1 MVKGK
6 EEVMKEHLNDYE
18 KRIWEGIDKDAEE
31 IIKMVEADPE
41 AMSAEPSEEM
51 DRKIYAM
58 IPGHEDADSED
69 SAMEGLSEEDQEA
82 LRLCREL
89 QKRRKEKEEEKS
101 RAKRRHHW
109 KRITAAAAVLVLV
122 IGIGTTG
129 VGGPKKIVE
138 MVEGT
143 FGGRD
148 ASRVN
153 VSKEE
158 TKDTADSEEEQA
170 YQQIKDELGFDPI
183 RIVKITPKL
192 KYEYCE
198 VDEDMEMAQL
208 LYKNGNANV
217 SYVMSSSYYEELMGV
232 DLEDTITDS
241 YTLEKGKLRAK
252 VMEYELPE
260 SKKKEYSATFEYRG
274 VYYHMIGI
282 IEKADFEEILKNL
295 HFPS

>member
-1 MVKGK
+1 
-6 EEVMKEHLNDYE
+6 MKEHLNDYE

-31 IIKMVEADPE
+31 IIKMVEADSE

-69 SAMEGLSEEDQEA
+69 SAMESLSEEDQEA
-82 LRLCREL
+82 LRLGREL

-129 VGGPKKIVE
+129 VGGPKRIVE

-158 TKDTADSEEEQA
+158 TKDTKDSKEEQA
-170 YQQIKDELGFDPI
+170 YQQIEDELGFDPV
-183 RIVKITPKL
+183 RINITHKSMT
-192 KYEYCE
+192 YEYCE
-198 VDEDMEMAQL
+198 IDKDMQMAQL
-208 LYKNGNANV
+208 IYKYG
-217 SYVMSSSYYEELMGV
+217 
-232 DLEDTITDS
+232 
-241 YTLEKGKLRAK
+241 
-252 VMEYELPE
+252 
-260 SKKKEYSATFEYRG
+260 
-274 VYYHMIGI
+274 
-282 IEKADFEEILKNL
+282 
-295 HFPS
+295 

>member
-1 MVKGK
+1 
-6 EEVMKEHLNDYE
+6 MKEHLNDYE

-69 SAMEGLSEEDQEA
+69 SAMESLSEEDQEA
-82 LRLCREL
+82 LRLGREL

-129 VGGPKKIVE
+129 VGGPKRIVE

-158 TKDTADSEEEQA
+158 TKDTADSEEEQV
-170 YQQIKDELGFDPI
+170 YQQIKDELGFEPV
-183 RIVKITPKL
+183 RIVAIHKDMT
-192 KYEYCE
+192 YEYCE
-198 VDEDMEMAQL
+198 IDEDMKMAQF
-208 LYKNGNANV
+208 LYKCGDTNI
-217 SYVMSSSYYEELMGV
+217 SYIMSLAYHEELVGA
-232 DLEDTITDS
+232 DLEDDVTNR
-241 YTLEKGKLRAK
+241 YNFEEGKLKAE
-252 VMEYELPE
+252 VTEYELPK
-260 SKKKEYSATFEYRG
+260 SKQKKYSASFEYQG
-274 VYYHMIGI
+274 VCYQLTGTT
-282 IEKADFEEILKNL
+282 EKSVFEKILKNL

>member
-1 MVKGK
+1 
-6 EEVMKEHLNDYE
+6 MKEHLNDYE

-82 LRLCREL
+82 LRLGREL

-129 VGGPKKIVE
+129 VGGPKRIVE
-138 MVEGT
+138 MVEQAV
-143 FGGRD
+143 GGRQ
-148 ASRVN
+148 
-153 VSKEE
+153 VSKVNNSKKRAKTIDNE
-158 TKDTADSEEEQA
+158 AEEQA
-170 YQQIKDELGFDPI
+170 YQEIKDKLGFDP
-183 RIVKITPKL
+183 VKLIKPNEKL
-192 KYEYCE
+192 KYAYCE
-198 VDEDMEMAQL
+198 VDEDMQMARF
-208 LYKNGNANV
+208 LYKCGDTNI
-217 SYVMSSSYYEELMGV
+217 SYVMSLAYHEELMGA
-232 DLEDTITDS
+232 DLEDDVTNR
-241 YTLEKGKLRAK
+241 YNFAEGKLKAE
-252 VMEYELPE
+252 VTEYELSE
-260 SKKKEYSATFEYRG
+260 SKRKRYSATFEYRG
-274 VYYHMIGI
+274 VYYYMIGI

>member
-1 MVKGK
+1 
-6 EEVMKEHLNDYE
+6 MKEHLNDYE

-58 IPGHEDADSED
+58 IPGHEDTDSED
-69 SAMEGLSEEDQEA
+69 SAMESLSEEDQEA
-82 LRLCREL
+82 LRLGREL

-129 VGGPKKIVE
+129 VGGPKRIVE

-158 TKDTADSEEEQA
+158 TKDTADSEEEQV
-170 YQQIKDELGFDPI
+170 YQQIKDELGFEPV
-183 RIVKITPKL
+183 RIVAIHKDMT
-192 KYEYCE
+192 YEYCE
-198 VDEDMEMAQL
+198 IDKDMKMAQF
-208 LYKNGNANV
+208 LYKCGDTNI
-217 SYVMSSSYYEELMGV
+217 SYVMSLAYYEELMGA
-232 DLEDTITDS
+232 DLEDDVTNR
-241 YTLEKGKLRAK
+241 YNFEEGKSKAE
-252 VMEYELPE
+252 VTEYELPE
-260 SKKKEYSATFEYRG
+260 SKKKEYSAKFEYKG
-274 VYYHMIGI
+274 VYYYIIGTVKK
-282 IEKADFEEILKNL
+282 EDFEEILKKL

>member
-1 MVKGK
+1 
-6 EEVMKEHLNDYE
+6 MKEHLNDYE

-31 IIKMVEADPE
+31 IIKMVEADSE

-82 LRLCREL
+82 LRLGREL

-122 IGIGTTG
+122 IGIGTIG
-129 VGGPKKIVE
+129 VGGPKRIVE

-158 TKDTADSEEEQA
+158 TKDTKDSEEVES
-170 YQQIKDELGFDPI
+170 YQLVKDKLGFDPV
-183 RIVKITPKL
+183 RIIAIHKDMT
-192 KYEYCE
+192 YEYSE
-198 VDEDMEMAQL
+198 IDEDMQMAQF
-208 LYKNGNANV
+208 LYECGDTNI
-217 SYVMSSSYYEELMGV
+217 SYIMSLAYHEELVGA
-232 DLEDTITDS
+232 DLEDDVTNR
-241 YTLEKGKLRAK
+241 YNFEEGKLKAE
-252 VMEYELPE
+252 VTEYELPK
-260 SKKKEYSATFEYRG
+260 SKTKKIFS
-274 VYYHMIGI
+274 I
-282 IEKADFEEILKNL
+282 I
-295 HFPS
+295 

>member
-1 MVKGK
+1 
-6 EEVMKEHLNDYE
+6 
-18 KRIWEGIDKDAEE
+18 
-31 IIKMVEADPE
+31 
-41 AMSAEPSEEM
+41 
-51 DRKIYAM
+51 M

-82 LRLCREL
+82 LRLGREL

-129 VGGPKKIVE
+129 VGGPKRIVE

-158 TKDTADSEEEQA
+158 TKDTEENKEERI
-170 YQQIKDELGFDPI
+170 YQEIKDKLDFDP
-183 RIVKITPKL
+183 VKIIILPNMME
-192 KYEYCE
+192 YEYGE
-198 VDEDMEMAQL
+198 IDEDMQMAQL
-208 LYKNGNANV
+208 IYKYGEGNI
-217 SYVMSSSYYEELMGV
+217 SYSINATYSEKVVGT
-232 DLEDTITDS
+232 DLEDDITDS
-241 YTLEKGKLRAK
+241 YIR
-252 VMEYELPE
+252 
-260 SKKKEYSATFEYRG
+260 R
-274 VYYHMIGI
+274 I
-282 IEKADFEEILKNL
+282 N
-295 HFPS
+295 

>member
-1 MVKGK
+1 
-6 EEVMKEHLNDYE
+6 MKEHLNDYE

-31 IIKMVEADPE
+31 IIKMVEADSE

-69 SAMEGLSEEDQEA
+69 SAMESLSEEDQEA
-82 LRLCREL
+82 LRLGREL

-109 KRITAAAAVLVLV
+109 KRITAAAAVMVLV

-129 VGGPKKIVE
+129 VGGPKRIVE

-158 TKDTADSEEEQA
+158 TKDTADSEEEQV
-170 YQQIKDELGFDPI
+170 YQQIKDELGFEPV
-183 RIVKITPKL
+183 RIVAIHKDMT
-192 KYEYCE
+192 YEYCE
-198 VDEDMEMAQL
+198 IDEDMKMAQF
-208 LYKNGNANV
+208 LYKCGDTNI
-217 SYVMSSSYYEELMGV
+217 SYIMSLAYHEELVGA
-232 DLEDTITDS
+232 DLEDDVTNR
-241 YTLEKGKLRAK
+241 YNFEEGKLKAE
-252 VMEYELPE
+252 VTEYELPK
-260 SKKKEYSATFEYRG
+260 SKQKKYSASFEYQG
-274 VYYHMIGI
+274 VCYQLTGTT
-282 IEKADFEEILKNL
+282 EKSVFEKILKNL

>member
-1 MVKGK
+1 
-6 EEVMKEHLNDYE
+6 MKEHLNDYE

-69 SAMEGLSEEDQEA
+69 SAIEGLSEEDQEA
-82 LRLCREL
+82 LRLGREL

-129 VGGPKKIVE
+129 VGGPKRIVE
-138 MVEGT
+138 MVEQAV
-143 FGGRD
+143 GGRQ
-148 ASRVN
+148 
-153 VSKEE
+153 VSKVNNSKKRAKTIDNE
-158 TKDTADSEEEQA
+158 AEEQA
-170 YQQIKDELGFDPI
+170 YQEIKDQLGFDPV
-183 RIVKITPKL
+183 RVVRFDENM
-192 KYEYCE
+192 KYSYCE
-198 VDEDMEMAQL
+198 IDEDMEMAQL
-208 LYKNGNANV
+208 LYKNGSANV
-217 SYVMSSSYYEELMGV
+217 SYVMSSSYYEELIGV
-232 DLEDTITDS
+232 DLEDTVTDS
-241 YTLEKGKLRAK
+241 YTLEKGKLKAK

-274 VYYHMIGI
+274 VYYYMIGI

>member
-1 MVKGK
+1 
-6 EEVMKEHLNDYE
+6 MKEHLNDYE

-31 IIKMVEADPE
+31 IIKMVEADSE

-58 IPGHEDADSED
+58 IPGHEDTDSED

-82 LRLCREL
+82 LRLGREL

-101 RAKRRHHW
+101 RAKSRHHW

-129 VGGPKKIVE
+129 VGGPKRIVE

-158 TKDTADSEEEQA
+158 TKDTEENKEERI
-170 YQQIKDELGFDPI
+170 YQEIKDKLDFDP
-183 RIVKITPKL
+183 VKIIILPNMME
-192 KYEYCE
+192 YEYGE
-198 VDEDMEMAQL
+198 IDEDMQMAQL
-208 LYKNGNANV
+208 IYKYGEGNI
-217 SYVMSSSYYEELMGV
+217 SYPINATYSEKVVGT
-232 DLEDTITDS
+232 DLEDDITDS
-241 YTLEKGKLRAK
+241 YIFQEDKLKAEVTEHELEGSN
-252 VMEYELPE
+252 M
-260 SKKKEYSATFEYRG
+260 KEYSAKFEYKG
-274 VYYHMIGI
+274 IHYQIIGTMGK
-282 IEKADFEEILKNL
+282 EDFEKVLKNL

>member
-1 MVKGK
+1 
-6 EEVMKEHLNDYE
+6 MKEHLNDYE

-58 IPGHEDADSED
+58 IPGHEDTDSED

-82 LRLCREL
+82 LRLGREL

-129 VGGPKKIVE
+129 VGGPKRIVE

-158 TKDTADSEEEQA
+158 TKDTEENKEERI
-170 YQQIKDELGFDPI
+170 YQEIKDKLDFDP
-183 RIVKITPKL
+183 VKIIILPNMME
-192 KYEYCE
+192 YEYGE
-198 VDEDMEMAQL
+198 IDEDMQMAQL
-208 LYKNGNANV
+208 IYKYGEGNI
-217 SYVMSSSYYEELMGV
+217 SYSINATYSEKVVGT
-232 DLEDTITDS
+232 DLEDDITDS
-241 YTLEKGKLRAK
+241 YIFQEDKLKAEVTEHELEGSN
-252 VMEYELPE
+252 M
-260 SKKKEYSATFEYRG
+260 KEYSAKFEYKG
-274 VYYHMIGI
+274 IHYQIIGTMGK
-282 IEKADFEEILKNL
+282 EDFEKVLKNL

>member
-1 MVKGK
+1 
-6 EEVMKEHLNDYE
+6 MKEHLNDYE

-31 IIKMVEADPE
+31 IIKMVEADSE

-58 IPGHEDADSED
+58 IPGHEDTDSED
-69 SAMEGLSEEDQEA
+69 SAMEDLSEEDQEA
-82 LRLCREL
+82 LRLGREL

-101 RAKRRHHW
+101 RAKSRHHW

-129 VGGPKKIVE
+129 VGGPKRIVE

-158 TKDTADSEEEQA
+158 TKDTEENKEERI
-170 YQQIKDELGFDPI
+170 YQEIKDKLDFDP
-183 RIVKITPKL
+183 VKIIILPNMME
-192 KYEYCE
+192 YEYGE
-198 VDEDMEMAQL
+198 IDEDMQMAQL
-208 LYKNGNANV
+208 IYKYGEGNI
-217 SYVMSSSYYEELMGV
+217 SYSINATYSEKVVGT
-232 DLEDTITDS
+232 DLEDDITDS
-241 YTLEKGKLRAK
+241 YIFQEDKLKAEVTEHELEGSN
-252 VMEYELPE
+252 M
-260 SKKKEYSATFEYRG
+260 KEYSAKFEYKG
-274 VYYHMIGI
+274 IHYQIIGTMGK
-282 IEKADFEEILKNL
+282 EDFEKVLKNL

>member
-1 MVKGK
+1 
-6 EEVMKEHLNDYE
+6 MKEHLNDYE

-82 LRLCREL
+82 LRLGREL

-129 VGGPKKIVE
+129 VGGPKRIVE

-158 TKDTADSEEEQA
+158 TKDTKDSEEVEN
-170 YQQIKDELGFDPI
+170 YQLVKDKIGFDPV
-183 RIVKITPKL
+183 RIIAIHKDMT
-192 KYEYCE
+192 YEYCE
-198 VDEDMEMAQL
+198 IDEDMQMAQF
-208 LYKNGNANV
+208 LYKCGDTNI
-217 SYVMSSSYYEELMGV
+217 SYAMSLAYYEELMGA
-232 DLEDTITDS
+232 DLEDDVTNR
-241 YTLEKGKLRAK
+241 YNFEEGKLKAE
-252 VMEYELPE
+252 VTEYELPE

-274 VYYHMIGI
+274 VYYHVIGT

>member
-1 MVKGK
+1 
-6 EEVMKEHLNDYE
+6 MKEHLNDYE

-82 LRLCREL
+82 LRLGREL

-129 VGGPKKIVE
+129 VGGPKRIVE
-138 MVEGT
+138 MVEQAV
-143 FGGRD
+143 GGRQ
-148 ASRVN
+148 
-153 VSKEE
+153 VSKVNSSKKSAKTIDNE
-158 TKDTADSEEEQA
+158 EEEQA
-170 YQQIKDELGFDPI
+170 YQEIKDQLGFDPV
-183 RIVKITPKL
+183 RIIAVDKEMI
-192 KYEYCE
+192 YEYSE
-198 VDEDMEMAQL
+198 IDADMQMAQL
-208 LYKNGNANV
+208 LYKFGDANV
-217 SYVMSSSYYEELMGV
+217 SYIMNATYSEKVVGT
-232 DLEDTITDS
+232 DLEDDITDS
-241 YTLEKGKLRAK
+241 YIFQEDKLKAEVTEHELEGSN
-252 VMEYELPE
+252 M
-260 SKKKEYSATFEYRG
+260 KEYSAKFEYKG
-274 VYYHMIGI
+274 IHYQIIGTMGK
-282 IEKADFEEILKNL
+282 EDFEKVLKNL

>member
-1 MVKGK
+1 
-6 EEVMKEHLNDYE
+6 MKEHLNDYE

-69 SAMEGLSEEDQEA
+69 SAMECLSEEDQEA
-82 LRLCREL
+82 LRLGREL

-109 KRITAAAAVLVLV
+109 KRITAAAAVMVLV

-129 VGGPKKIVE
+129 VGGPKRIVE

-158 TKDTADSEEEQA
+158 TKDTADSEEEQV
-170 YQQIKDELGFDPI
+170 YQQIKDELGFEPV
-183 RIVKITPKL
+183 RIVAIHKDMT
-192 KYEYCE
+192 YEYCE
-198 VDEDMEMAQL
+198 IDEDMKMAQF
-208 LYKNGNANV
+208 LYKCGDTNI
-217 SYVMSSSYYEELMGV
+217 SYIMSLAYHEELVGA
-232 DLEDTITDS
+232 DLEDDVTNR
-241 YTLEKGKLRAK
+241 YNFEEGKLKAE
-252 VMEYELPE
+252 VTEYELPK
-260 SKKKEYSATFEYRG
+260 SKQKKYSASFEYQG
-274 VYYHMIGI
+274 VCYQLTGTT
-282 IEKADFEEILKNL
+282 EKSVFEKILKNL

>member
-1 MVKGK
+1 
-6 EEVMKEHLNDYE
+6 MKEHLNDYE

-69 SAMEGLSEEDQEA
+69 SAMECLSEEDQEA
-82 LRLCREL
+82 LRLGREL

-109 KRITAAAAVLVLV
+109 KRITAAAAVMVLV

-129 VGGPKKIVE
+129 VGGPKRIVE

-158 TKDTADSEEEQA
+158 TKDTADSEEEQV
-170 YQQIKDELGFDPI
+170 YQQIKDELGFEPV
-183 RIVKITPKL
+183 RIVAIHKDMT
-192 KYEYCE
+192 YEYCE
-198 VDEDMEMAQL
+198 IDEDMKMAQFS
-208 LYKNGNANV
+208 YKCGDTNI
-217 SYVMSSSYYEELMGV
+217 SYIMSLAYHEELVGA
-232 DLEDTITDS
+232 DLEDDVTNR
-241 YTLEKGKLRAK
+241 YNFEEGKLKAE
-252 VMEYELPE
+252 VTEYELPK
-260 SKKKEYSATFEYRG
+260 SKQKKYSASFEYQG
-274 VYYHMIGI
+274 VCYQLTGTT
-282 IEKADFEEILKNL
+282 EKSVFEKILKNL

>member
-1 MVKGK
+1 
-6 EEVMKEHLNDYE
+6 MKEHLNDYE

-41 AMSAEPSEEM
+41 AMSAEPSEEL

-69 SAMEGLSEEDQEA
+69 SAMECLSEEDQEA
-82 LRLCREL
+82 LRLGREL

-109 KRITAAAAVLVLV
+109 KRITAAAAVMVLV

-129 VGGPKKIVE
+129 VGGPKRIVE

-158 TKDTADSEEEQA
+158 TKDTADSEEEQV
-170 YQQIKDELGFDPI
+170 YQQIKDELGFEPV
-183 RIVKITPKL
+183 RIVAIHKDMT
-192 KYEYCE
+192 YEYCE
-198 VDEDMEMAQL
+198 IDEDMKMAQF
-208 LYKNGNANV
+208 LYKCGDTNI
-217 SYVMSSSYYEELMGV
+217 SYIMSLAYHEELVGA
-232 DLEDTITDS
+232 DLEDDVTNR
-241 YTLEKGKLRAK
+241 YNFEEGKLKAE
-252 VMEYELPE
+252 VTEYE
-260 SKKKEYSATFEYRG
+260 
-274 VYYHMIGI
+274 
-282 IEKADFEEILKNL
+282 
-295 HFPS
+295 

>member
-1 MVKGK
+1 
-6 EEVMKEHLNDYE
+6 MKEHLNDYE

-82 LRLCREL
+82 LRLGREL

-101 RAKRRHHW
+101 RSKRRHHR

-129 VGGPKKIVE
+129 VGGPKRIVE

-158 TKDTADSEEEQA
+158 TKDTVENKEERI
-170 YQQIKDELGFDPI
+170 YQEIKDKLDFDP
-183 RIVKITPKL
+183 VKIIILPNMME
-192 KYEYCE
+192 YEYGE
-198 VDEDMEMAQL
+198 IDEDMQIAQL
-208 LYKNGNANV
+208 IYKYGDTNI
-217 SYVMSSSYYEELMGV
+217 SYSMSASYYEELLGT
-232 DLEDTITDS
+232 DLEDDITDK
-241 YTLEKGKLRAK
+241 YNFKEGKLKAEIT
-252 VMEYELPE
+252 EYELPE
-260 SKKKEYSATFEYRG
+260 SKKKRYSATFEYQG
-274 VYYHMIGI
+274 VYYQLIGT
-282 IEKADFEEILKNL
+282 IEKADFEEILKKL

>member
-1 MVKGK
+1 
-6 EEVMKEHLNDYE
+6 MKEHLNDYE

-31 IIKMVEADPE
+31 IIKMVEADSE

-82 LRLCREL
+82 LRLGREL

-129 VGGPKKIVE
+129 VGGPKRIVE
-138 MVEGT
+138 MVEQAV
-143 FGGRD
+143 GGRQ
-148 ASRVN
+148 
-153 VSKEE
+153 VSKVNSSKKSAKTIENDDE
-158 TKDTADSEEEQA
+158 AKI
-170 YQQIKDELGFDPI
+170 YQQIKDQLGFDSVRVI
-183 RIVKITPKL
+183 RFDESM
-192 KYEYCE
+192 KYLYGEI
-198 VDEDMEMAQL
+198 DEEMQTAQL
-208 LYKNGNANV
+208 LYKYDGANI
-217 SYVMSSSYYEELMGV
+217 SYIISGTYSDGSMGT
-232 DLEDTITDS
+232 DLEDTILNE
-241 YTLEKGKLRAK
+241 YTLNIDQSLAQI
-252 VMEYELPE
+252 VEYELPE
-260 SKKKEYSATFEYRG
+260 SKKKEYSATFEYQG
-274 VYYHMIGI
+274 VYYHVIGT

>member
-1 MVKGK
+1 
-6 EEVMKEHLNDYE
+6 MKEHLNDYE

-31 IIKMVEADPE
+31 IIKMVEADSE

-82 LRLCREL
+82 LRLGREL

-101 RAKRRHHW
+101 RAKRRHRW

-129 VGGPKKIVE
+129 VGGPKRLVE

-158 TKDTADSEEEQA
+158 TKDTEENKEERI
-170 YQQIKDELGFDPI
+170 YQEIKDKLDFDP
-183 RIVKITPKL
+183 VKIIILPNMME
-192 KYEYCE
+192 YEYGE
-198 VDEDMEMAQL
+198 IDEDMQMAQL
-208 LYKNGNANV
+208 IYKYGEGNI
-217 SYVMSSSYYEELMGV
+217 SYSINATYSEKVVGT
-232 DLEDTITDS
+232 DLEDDITDS
-241 YTLEKGKLRAK
+241 YIFQEDKLKAEVTEHELEGSN
-252 VMEYELPE
+252 M
-260 SKKKEYSATFEYRG
+260 KEYSAKFEYKG
-274 VYYHMIGI
+274 IHYQIIGTMGK
-282 IEKADFEEILKNL
+282 EDFEKVLKNL

>member
-1 MVKGK
+1 
-6 EEVMKEHLNDYE
+6 MKEHLNDYE

-69 SAMEGLSEEDQEA
+69 SVMESLSEEDQEA
-82 LRLCREL
+82 LRLGREL

-129 VGGPKKIVE
+129 VGGPKRIVE

-158 TKDTADSEEEQA
+158 TKDTADSEEEQV
-170 YQQIKDELGFDPI
+170 YQQIKDELGFEPV
-183 RIVKITPKL
+183 RIVAIHKDMT
-192 KYEYCE
+192 YEYCE
-198 VDEDMEMAQL
+198 IDEDMKMAQF
-208 LYKNGNANV
+208 LYKCGDTNI
-217 SYVMSSSYYEELMGV
+217 SYVMSLAYYEELMGA
-232 DLEDTITDS
+232 DLEDDVTNR
-241 YTLEKGKLRAK
+241 YNLEEGKIKAEVK
-252 VMEYELPE
+252 EYELPE
-260 SKKKEYSATFEYRG
+260 SKKKEYSAKFEYKG
-274 VYYHMIGI
+274 VYYYIIGTVKK
-282 IEKADFEEILKNL
+282 EDFEEILKKL

>member
-1 MVKGK
+1 
-6 EEVMKEHLNDYE
+6 MKEHLNDYE

-82 LRLCREL
+82 LRLGREL

-129 VGGPKKIVE
+129 VGGPKRIVE

-158 TKDTADSEEEQA
+158 TKDTEENKEERI
-170 YQQIKDELGFDPI
+170 YQEIKDKLDFDP
-183 RIVKITPKL
+183 VKIIILPNMME
-192 KYEYCE
+192 YEYGE
-198 VDEDMEMAQL
+198 IDEDMQMAQL
-208 LYKNGNANV
+208 IYKYGEGNI
-217 SYVMSSSYYEELMGV
+217 SYSINATYSEKVVGT
-232 DLEDTITDS
+232 DLEDDITDS
-241 YTLEKGKLRAK
+241 YIFQEDKLKAEFTEHELEGSN
-252 VMEYELPE
+252 M
-260 SKKKEYSATFEYRG
+260 KEYSAKFEYKG
-274 VYYHMIGI
+274 IHYQIIGTMGK
-282 IEKADFEEILKNL
+282 EDFEKVLKNL

>member
-1 MVKGK
+1 
-6 EEVMKEHLNDYE
+6 MKEHLNDYE

-69 SAMEGLSEEDQEA
+69 SAMESLSEEDQEA
-82 LRLCREL
+82 LRLGREL

-129 VGGPKKIVE
+129 VGGPKRIVE
-138 MVEGT
+138 MVERT

-198 VDEDMEMAQL
+198 IDKDMQIAQL
-208 LYKNGNANV
+208 IYKYGDTNI
-217 SYVMSSSYYEELMGV
+217 SYRMSTSYYEELSGT
-232 DLEDTITDS
+232 DLEDDITDK
-241 YTLEKGKLRAK
+241 YNFKEGKLKAEIT
-252 VMEYELPE
+252 EYELPE
-260 SKKKEYSATFEYRG
+260 SKKKEYSATFEYQG
-274 VYYHMIGI
+274 VYYHVIGT
-282 IEKADFEEILKNL
+282 IEKADFEEILKKL

>member
-1 MVKGK
+1 
-6 EEVMKEHLNDYE
+6 MKEHLNDYE

-69 SAMEGLSEEDQEA
+69 SAMESLSEEDQEA
-82 LRLCREL
+82 LRLGREL

-129 VGGPKKIVE
+129 VGGPKRIVE
-138 MVEGT
+138 MVEQAVGD
-143 FGGRD
+143 RQ
-148 ASRVN
+148 
-153 VSKEE
+153 VSKVNNSKKSAKTIDNE
-158 TKDTADSEEEQA
+158 AEEQA
-170 YQQIKDELGFDPI
+170 YQEIKDQLGFDP
-183 RIVKITPKL
+183 VKLIKPNEKL
-192 KYEYCE
+192 KYAYCE
-198 VDEDMEMAQL
+198 VDEDMQMARF
-208 LYKNGNANV
+208 LYKCGDTNI
-217 SYVMSSSYYEELMGV
+217 SYVMSLAYHEELMGA
-232 DLEDTITDS
+232 DLEDDVTNR
-241 YTLEKGKLRAK
+241 YNFEEGKIKAE
-252 VMEYELPE
+252 VTEYELSE
-260 SKKKEYSATFEYRG
+260 SKRKRYSATFEYQG
-274 VYYHMIGI
+274 VYYQVIGT
-282 IEKADFEEILKNL
+282 IEKADFEEILKKL

>member
-1 MVKGK
+1 
-6 EEVMKEHLNDYE
+6 MKEHLNDYE

-31 IIKMVEADPE
+31 IIKIVEADPE

-58 IPGHEDADSED
+58 IPGHEDTDSEN
-69 SAMEGLSEEDQEA
+69 SAMESLSEEDQEA
-82 LRLCREL
+82 LRLGREL

-101 RAKRRHHW
+101 RAKRRHHR

-158 TKDTADSEEEQA
+158 TKDTKDSEEVES
-170 YQQIKDELGFDPI
+170 YQLVKDKLGFDPV
-183 RIVKITPKL
+183 RIIATHKDMT
-192 KYEYCE
+192 YEYCE
-198 VDEDMEMAQL
+198 IDEDMKMAQF
-208 LYKNGNANV
+208 LYKCGDINI
-217 SYVMSSSYYEELMGV
+217 SYVMSLAYHEELMGA
-232 DLEDTITDS
+232 DLEDDVTNR
-241 YTLEKGKLRAK
+241 YNFEEGKLKAE
-252 VMEYELPE
+252 VIEYELPE
-260 SKKKEYSATFEYRG
+260 SKKKEYSAKFEYKG
-274 VYYHMIGI
+274 VYYHIIGTI
-282 IEKADFEEILKNL
+282 KKENFEEILKNL

>member
-1 MVKGK
+1 
-6 EEVMKEHLNDYE
+6 MKEHLNDYE

-69 SAMEGLSEEDQEA
+69 SVMEGLSEEDQEA
-82 LRLCREL
+82 LRLGREL

-101 RAKRRHHW
+101 RAKRRHRW

-129 VGGPKKIVE
+129 VGGPKRIVE
-138 MVEGT
+138 MVEQAV
-143 FGGRD
+143 GGRQ
-148 ASRVN
+148 
-153 VSKEE
+153 VSKVNSSKKSAKTIDNE
-158 TKDTADSEEEQA
+158 AEEQA
-170 YQQIKDELGFDPI
+170 YQEIKDQLGFDPV
-183 RIVKITPKL
+183 RVVRFDENM
-192 KYEYCE
+192 KYSYCE
-198 VDEDMEMAQL
+198 IDEDMEMAQL
-208 LYKNGNANV
+208 LYKNGSANV
-217 SYVMSSSYYEELMGV
+217 SYIMSSSYYEELIGV

-241 YTLEKGKLRAK
+241 YTLEKGKLKAK

-260 SKKKEYSATFEYRG
+260 SKKKRYSATFEYQG
-274 VYYHMIGI
+274 VYYQLIGT
-282 IEKADFEEILKNL
+282 IEKADFEEILKKL